1 VGVPPPLV
9 HPAEVLWGELDPLFP
24 PAWAEGLE
32 RSLAHHRLRILPG
45 VGHFIPFEA
54 PGAVVQAVGALL

>member
-1 VGVPPPLV
+1 
-9 HPAEVLWGELDPLFP
+9 VLWGELDPLFP

-32 RSLAHHRLRILPG
+32 RSLADHRLRILPG

-54 PGAVVQAVGALL
+54 PDAVVEAVRALL